1 MTKKSRLTVCGK
13 DRRFIFLSTYIYFT
27 DEQKEQARQ
36 TDLVSLLESQGETL
50 KRSGREYEWKDGSAK
65 VTIRGNLWFHQYDR
79 QGGDAIDF
87 VRRFF
92 NKSYPEAMEYL
103 LGGCGATLIVS
114 PPIVKEAKPFEL
126 PPKNDNMRRVYA
138 YLLNHRGIDRDVLN
152 AFAYKQMIYESEKYH
167 NVVFVGYDLHGIPR
181 HAGMRGTGSESTYKG
196 NAPNSQPEYSFHWT
210 GTSRCLCL
218 FEAPVDM
225 LSFISM
231 HKENW
236 KQHSYAACCGVA
248 DHVLWQMIKDNPN
261 IGYVY
266 LCLDSD
272 EPGQEAVHRIGKKLS
287 EKGIQ
292 SEILVPIHKDW
303 NEDLLYPNEEESE
316 EEGEEACQALVL

>member
-1 MTKKSRLTVCGK
+1 MST
-13 DRRFIFLSTYIYFT
+13 FIHFT
-27 DEQKEQARQ
+27 DEQKEQARKI
-36 TDLVSLLESQGETL
+36 DLTELLRSQGKTL
-50 KRSGREYEWKDGSAK
+50 KRSGSEYEWKDGSQK
-65 VTIRGNLWFHQYDR
+65 VTIRGNLWYHQYDR
-79 QGGDAIDF
+79 QGGDTIDF
-87 VRRFF
+87 VRRFMG
-92 NKSYPEAMEYL
+92 KSYPEAMDYL
-103 LGGCGATLIVS
+103 LGGSGGVLTVS
-114 PPIVKEAKPFEL
+114 PPIIKEIKPFEL
-126 PPKNDNMRRVYA
+126 PLKNDNMRRAYT
-138 YLLNHRGIDRDVLN
+138 YLLNRRGIDKDVLDT
-152 AFAYKQMIYESEKYH
+152 FAYSKMICESEKYH
-167 NVVFVGYDLHGIPR
+167 NVVFVGYDKDGIPR
-181 HAGMRGTGSESTYKG
+181 HASMRGTGSESTYKG

-210 GTSRCLCL
+210 GTSKYLCL

-236 KQHSYAACCGVA
+236 RSHSYAACCGVA

-272 EPGQEAVHRIGKKLS
+272 EPGQAAAHRISKKLS

-303 NEDLLYPNEEESE
+303 NEDLLYQNEEREVE
-316 EEGEEACQALVL
+316 EPCQALVL